1 MKATCS
7 KFLKM
12 YVFVAVLCVGV
23 CAKGETVTAEPDA
36 FLDYIEANGSQ
47 YVNTGVNAE
56 TGLKA
61 RIDFSW
67 ADKVGDNDDWSLLDA
82 ATYSTDSEKRTRI
95 FLCHMLNQKPFF
107 GYGLKLRGNTGGSFA
122 YVRGQRY
129 EVVTDVSSTNDLEL
143 CQNGKKTFSASDRT
157 KYSTNGVVNLNLPL
171 FIFATNH
178 GGSPYW
184 YGRGKLY
191 ELKIWKKN
199 ATTGEL
205 DLIRHY
211 LPCIKDGRA
220 GLYDKVN
227 GTISYSLGSKQF
239 VAGPVLDKPLDFVK
253 WIWGNNKQWFDTRV
267 WGKGGLKSEV
277 DVGVREYDG
286 DRCILGCRG
295 TDGDTRVYMAYNF
308 NSHFVYGYGKLKN
321 VPDIAAVTP
330 TNDVSYT
337 LDTRYL
343 IKADLRNGYQSVTVS
358 KNGGAPTEIVTNDQT
373 YFESDMATTNTLYL
387 LAINKHGTATCSSK
401 CVVYRTKIWD
411 GDELL
416 RDFVPVVATNSEGV
430 AYAGLYDTVSERIF
444 RQIGS
449 AEFSLTNQVGG
460 VTNTLRVVSR
470 PKTRIDYVDSDAS
483 LDYVDLGIIAKD
495 GVEMEAVM
503 EWLRVPNDG
512 AFVGARHNTS
522 SDAAGAHRF
531 FLYHYWHDGSAGSRH
546 RLGYDNDLFAVGSSP
561 ATANVK
567 YRIVSKLDVGRGDMS
582 ISAFTDG
589 AWNSVASRTVL
600 PENGYDGPV
609 DTGLPLYL
617 FQINYDG
624 VPRFPG
630 KVRLYSLKLKV
641 KQQDG
646 TYALARDLVPVKDPA
661 TGAPVLWDRV
671 SETYFRNA
679 GKYLLAGGG
688 TERPL
693 DGGVRIIVR

>member
-1 MKATCS
+1 M
-7 KFLKM
+7 
-12 YVFVAVLCVGV
+12 
-23 CAKGETVTAEPDA
+23 
-36 FLDYIEANGSQ
+36 
-47 YVNTGVNAE
+47 
-56 TGLKA
+56 
-61 RIDFSW
+61 
-67 ADKVGDNDDWSLLDA
+67 
-82 ATYSTDSEKRTRI
+82 
-95 FLCHMLNQKPFF
+95 
-107 GYGLKLRGNTGGSFA
+107 
-122 YVRGQRY
+122 
-129 EVVTDVSSTNDLEL
+129 
-143 CQNGKKTFSASDRT
+143 
-157 KYSTNGVVNLNLPL
+157 
-171 FIFATNH
+171 
-178 GGSPYW
+178 
-184 YGRGKLY
+184 
-191 ELKIWKKN
+191 
-199 ATTGEL
+199 
-205 DLIRHY
+205 
-211 LPCIKDGRA
+211 
-220 GLYDKVN
+220 
-227 GTISYSLGSKQF
+227 
-239 VAGPVLDKPLDFVK
+239 
-253 WIWGNNKQWFDTRV
+253 
-267 WGKGGLKSEV
+267 
-277 DVGVREYDG
+277 
-286 DRCILGCRG
+286 
-295 TDGDTRVYMAYNF
+295 
-308 NSHFVYGYGKLKN
+308 
-321 VPDIAAVTP
+321 
-330 TNDVSYT
+330 
-337 LDTRYL
+337 
-343 IKADLRNGYQSVTVS
+343 
-358 KNGGAPTEIVTNDQT
+358 
-373 YFESDMATTNTLYL
+373 
-387 LAINKHGTATCSSK
+387 
-401 CVVYRTKIWD
+401 
-411 GDELL
+411 
-416 RDFVPVVATNSEGV
+416 PVVATNSEGV